1 MQYIDVQDVTL
12 CIQKKPILQHVTVG
26 FASGKI
32 HGLIGRNGSGKTML
46 MKCICGFVRPTQ
58 GKIQ

>member
-1 MQYIDVQDVTL
+1 ME
-12 CIQKKPILQHVTVG
+12 

-46 MKCICGFVRPTQ
+46 IASHGAEDIDILCDDVWEMDKGVAMKIR
-58 GKIQ
+58 